1 MYYYSLYN
9 RFITDVGGFEKM
21 FKYQHVRA
29 MFERNLSDEDALLG
43 IVGAMREEWQK
54 ATTAARARAYE
65 QQSSRQQ
72 HAAIYSDDRDTVSPS
87 AGSR

>member
-9 RFITDVGGFEKM
+9 RFITDVAGFEKM

-43 IVGAMREEWQK
+43 IVDAMRDEWQK
-54 ATTAARARAYE
+54 ATTAARARANE
-65 QQSSRQQ
+65 QHRSRQQ
-72 HAAIYSDDRDTVSPS
+72 AAIYSDDRDTVSPS